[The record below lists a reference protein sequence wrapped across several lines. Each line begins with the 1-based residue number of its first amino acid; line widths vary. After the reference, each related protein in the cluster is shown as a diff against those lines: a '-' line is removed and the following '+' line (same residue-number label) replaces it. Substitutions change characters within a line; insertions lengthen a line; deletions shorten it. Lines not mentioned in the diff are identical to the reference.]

1 MRTATSPPISN
12 LGDAWLPLL
21 QAIIRNNQSEYSVT
35 DDPGGASQKIEAFE
49 QAIRALCPTGTEYV
63 AVCRAFLGDAL
74 VLVLQD
80 EVEALHAE
88 RLPALWRATAAKLEN
103 ANRTM
108 REFDKEDAETGE
120 PDEWNVWNVASRR
133 NGVPALKLMDAV
145 AKGRMRLKHDENVA
159 DFEVRAAHRMDQRVL
174 HLSYKTALAL
184 LPHVFGIDKWADRFM
199 AVYPKVEQWD
209 NANIDAR
216 PTEAMYGPYEAWDVS
231 NVTNMGEMFSFAES
245 FNRPI
250 GAWDVSNVTN
260 MHKMFTYAQS
270 FNQPLQPWDLR
281 KVTNVSY
288 MFHNAKSFN
297 QPLEPWDLRKVRDVS
312 YMFHAA
318 KSFNQP
324 IEEWNVSSVT
334 NMSFMFAYTQS
345 FNQPIEEWKVNNVTD
360 MGGMFMQAQSFNQP
374 IGTWKVGNVTN
385 MVSMFARAKS
395 FDQPIE
401 EWNVSSVTNMM
412 FMFAHTESFNQP
424 LHGWKVHS
432 GVHTFQMFY
441 GAHFP
446 QDPSRFE
453 IFNSEDV
460 VMGNA

>member
-1 MRTATSPPISN
+1 VLAAGLAHKLDQLNQLHQMRTATSPPMSN
-12 LGDAWLPLL
+12 LGDVWLPLL

-35 DDPGGASQKIEAFE
+35 DDPGGASQKIESFE
-49 QAIRALCPTGTEYV
+49 QAVRSICKTAKEYET
-63 AVCRAFLGDAL
+63 ACHTFLGDAL

-199 AVYPKVEQWD
+199 AVYPKVQQWGTVQF
-209 NANIDAR
+209 
-216 PTEAMYGPYEAWDVS
+216 PTEEVYGPHEAWDVS
-231 NVTNMGEMFSFAES
+231 NVTNMSSMFGSAS
-245 FNRPI
+245 KFNRPI
-250 GAWDVSNVTN
+250 GAWNVSSVKD
-260 MHKMFTYAQS
+260 MKDMFSDARS
-270 FNQPLQPWDLR
+270 FNQPIGAW
-281 KVTNVSY
+281 NVSSVKDMSR
-288 MFHNAKSFN
+288 MFQYAYNFN
-297 QPLEPWDLRKVRDVS
+297 QPLE
-312 YMFHAA
+312 
-318 KSFNQP
+318 Q
-324 IEEWNVSSVT
+324 WNVGEVT
-334 NMSFMFAYTQS
+334 DMEAMFGSAQS

-360 MGGMFMQAQSFNQP
+360 MNFMFRKAINFNQS
-374 IGTWKVGNVTN
+374 IGTWNVSNVTD
-385 MVSMFARAKS
+385 MS
-395 FDQPIE
+395 
-401 EWNVSSVTNMM
+401 

-424 LHGWKVHS
+424 LDGWKVQS
-432 GVHTFQMFY
+432 GVNTYQMFY